1 MSPRRLSLLALLAL
15 LTVVGVLPARVSS
28 QGSKAINV
36 GDLRTWLTYIASDE
50 LEGRATFSAGLGL
63 AAGYIQSH
71 LQQWGAQPAGDG
83 GTYLQTVRVQAVRAT
98 SRSSLTVRVG
108 HETRTF
114 KDGEGVTFPR
124 HSGVSRTFSIDR
136 VEFAGYGLEAPGA
149 GHSDFRGKRVEGAA
163 VVFLGATGPTA
174 IDQQVYRR
182 LLAGRGR
189 YAIDQLRAA
198 STIGPQGSSGASPR
212 PARNAGAERTP
223 PDFTTAQ
230 RLDLP
235 VPPAVTVSDQVFEFL
250 FSRAPARYQE
260 LKRKA
265 EARETLPSFG
275 LDQVSLTYNI
285 DVDYAVV
292 RTQLTHN
299 IVAIVPGSDPV
310 LKDSYVAFGAH
321 YDHVGYADA
330 EISADGSRR
339 PGAPGRIAPGEAS
352 DRIWNGAD
360 DDGSGIVALMAM
372 VRAAMEAPRPA
383 RSLLFVWHA
392 GEERGLWG
400 SRYFADHP
408 SVPMDRIVA
417 QLNVDMIGR
426 NRDDKE
432 SEANTVYLVG
442 SDRISSELHEIS
454 RLANQAFPQPLT
466 LNYELNDP
474 ADLEQ
479 LYSRSD
485 HYSYA
490 LKGIP
495 VIFFTT
501 GLHGDYHTNT
511 DHVSKIEFEKLARV
525 TRLVYETGL
534 RLANRERPPVRDH
547 LGPRAGKGA
556 S

>member
-1 MSPRRLSLLALLAL
+1 MFVGRCLPLALLAL
-15 LTVVGVLPARVSS
+15 AIVAIALPARVTS
-28 QGSKAINV
+28 QTVHAINTA
-36 GDLRTWLTYIASDE
+36 DLRTWLTYLASDG

-71 LQQWGAQPAGDG
+71 LDRWGVQPAGDG
-83 GTYLQTVRVQAVRAT
+83 GTYLQTVRVRGVRST

-108 HETRTF
+108 DETRTF
-114 KDGEGVTFPR
+114 NDGDGVTFPR
-124 HSGVSRTFSIDR
+124 NAGRSRTLNVDR
-136 VEFAGYGLEAPGA
+136 VEFAGYGLEAPGV
-149 GHSDFRGKRVEGAA
+149 GHSDFRGGRVEGAG
-163 VVFLGATGPTA
+163 VVFLGASGPA
-174 IDQQVYRR
+174 SLDQDSRR
-182 LLAGRGR
+182 LLTGRSR
-189 YAIDQLRAA
+189 YAIDQLRAV
-198 STIGPQGSSGASPR
+198 STIGPQTGDAPPR
-212 PARNAGAERTP
+212 PPRSAAGGERTA

-235 VPPAVTVSDQVFEFL
+235 VSPAVTVSDAVYEFL
-250 FSRAPARYQE
+250 FSRAPTRYAD

-265 EARETLPSFG
+265 EARETLPSFT
-275 LDQVSLTYNI
+275 LDRVSLVYNI
-285 DVDYAVV
+285 DVDYTVV
-292 RTQLTHN
+292 RTQLTQN
-299 IVAIVPGSDPV
+299 VVALVPGADPV

-321 YDHVGYADA
+321 HDHVGYADA
-330 EISADGSRR
+330 EIGADGSRR
-339 PGAPGRIAPGEAS
+339 PGAPGRITVGETA

-372 VRAAMEAPRPA
+372 ARAAAEGPRTK

-408 SVPMDRIVA
+408 AVPMDRIVA

-426 NRDDKE
+426 NRDDKA

-454 RLANQAFPQPLT
+454 RAANRSLSEPLT
-466 LNYELNDP
+466 LDYEMNDP

-479 LYSRSD
+479 IYFRSD

-501 GLHGDYHTNT
+501 GLHPDYHANT

-534 RLANRERPPVRDH
+534 RIANREHAPAKDF

>member
-1 MSPRRLSLLALLAL
+1 MSPGRLRGVTLLVLATAGIL
-15 LTVVGVLPARVSS
+15 SVRTVA
-28 QGSKAINV
+28 QGPKAIDT
-36 GDLRTWLTYIASDE
+36 GDLRTWLSYIASDE
-50 LEGRATFSAGLGL
+50 LEGRATYSAGLGL

-71 LQQWGAQPAGDG
+71 LQQWGAQPGGDG
-83 GTYLQTVRVQAVRAT
+83 GTFLQTVRVRSARSA

-108 HETRTF
+108 NESRTF

-124 HSGVSRTFSIDR
+124 NAGVSRTLRLDR

-149 GHSDFRGKRVEGAA
+149 NHSDFRGKKVDGAA
-163 VVFLGATGPTA
+163 VVFLGSDGPA
-174 IDQQVYRR
+174 ALDQQATRR
-182 LLAGRGR
+182 LLTGRGR
-189 YAIDQLRAA
+189 YAIDQLHAA
-198 STIGPQGSSGASPR
+198 SSIGPEGASGAPAR
-212 PARNAGAERTP
+212 PAGGSDRNPSE
-223 PDFTTAQ
+223 FTTAQ

-250 FSRAPARYQE
+250 FSRAQTHYPE

-265 EARETLPSFG
+265 AARETLPSFR
-275 LDQVSLTYNI
+275 LDNVTLTYTI
-285 DVDYAVV
+285 DVDYTIV
-292 RTQLTHN
+292 RTQLTQN

-310 LKDSYVAFGAH
+310 LKDTYVAFGAH
-321 YDHVGYADA
+321 YDHVGYADS
-330 EISADGSRR
+330 EIGDNGSRR
-339 PGAPGRIAPGEAS
+339 PGAPGRVTPGEAA

-360 DDGSGIVALMAM
+360 DDGSGTVALMAIA
-372 VRAAMEAPRPA
+372 RAALTGPRPA

-392 GEERGLWG
+392 GEERGLLG

-408 SVPMDRIVA
+408 SVPLERVVA

-426 NRDDKE
+426 NRDDKP

-454 RLANQAFPQPLT
+454 RQANQSLPQPLT
-466 LNYELNDP
+466 LDYELNDP

-479 LYSRSD
+479 FYFRSD

-490 LKGIP
+490 IKGIP

-501 GLHGDYHTNT
+501 GLHQDYHANT
-511 DHVSKIEFEKLARV
+511 DHVSKIEFDKLARV

-534 RLANRERPPVRDH
+534 RVANRESPPARDN